1 MGKIV
6 LGGGEISGT
15 GPEAML
21 AIWGTHVIYVTL
33 ILMPVMIVWITSYY
47 SRKGKNNRY
56 QAVISVASN
65 LKNTSEINSLLNC
78 LNDKKTPFDYRRS
91 GIITLGAGLGLVAL
105 GMVMG
110 KIIIGV
116 GGLVSFIGAGQVL
129 AGYLYP
135 IESEEINKAVE
146 DFESQ

>member
-1 MGKIV
+1 MMDFMGV
-6 LGGGEISGT
+6 NGAD
-15 GPEAML
+15 PEAQL
-21 AIWGTHVIYVTL
+21 ALWLVFGNVA
-33 ILMPVMIVWITSYY
+33 ILFVMPLMIVWITSYY
-47 SRKGKNNRY
+47 SGKDKNNRY

-65 LKNTSEINSLLNC
+65 LKKPSEISSLLNC
-78 LNDKKTPFDYRRS
+78 LNDKKTPTDYRRS
-91 GIITLGAGLGLVAL
+91 GIITLGAGLGLVTL

-116 GGLVSFIGAGQVL
+116 GGLVSFIGVGQVL